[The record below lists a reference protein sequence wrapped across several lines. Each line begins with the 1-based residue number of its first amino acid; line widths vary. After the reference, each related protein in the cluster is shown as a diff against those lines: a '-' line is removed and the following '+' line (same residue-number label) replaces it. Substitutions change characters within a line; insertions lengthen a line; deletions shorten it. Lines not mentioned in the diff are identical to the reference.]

1 MTSLLRTIFR
11 LPVYVYRWRLGWL
24 FGHRFLLL
32 VHVGRRTGRRHETV
46 LEVLEYRKAPREAV
60 VMSGFGRN
68 ANWLRNISAG
78 RCVQVAIGAD
88 RFTATH
94 RVLETGEAAS
104 VVSAYEQRHR
114 LLTPLIRLVLSRLLG
129 WQYHGDDRERRR
141 LVAQLPLIG
150 FRPAS

>member
-1 MTSLLRTIFR
+1 MTSPLRTLFR

-32 VHVGRRTGRRHETV
+32 VHLGRRTGRRHETV
-46 LEVLEYRKAPREAV
+46 LEVLEYRKAAREAV

-78 RCVQVAIGAD
+78 PRCEVAIGAE
-88 RFTATH
+88 RFVAAH
-94 RVLETGEAAS
+94 RLLETDEAAD
-104 VVSAYEQRHR
+104 VVRAYERRHR
-114 LLTPLIRLVLSRLLG
+114 LLAPVTRLVLTRLLG
-129 WQYHGDDRERRR
+129 WSYHGEAGERRR